1 MIESVII
8 IAVIAFIGY
17 AAYKYFNGAKSMSEA
32 VNSAAS
38 DVKETAKSAADVN
51 GDGKVDLADAKAA
64 ATKVTEVA
72 KKVAKPKTT
81 TTRKPRAK
89 KTT

>member
-1 MIESVII
+1 MVESIII

-64 ATKVTEVA
+64 VTKA
-72 KKVAKPKTT
+72 KTAVNKVAA

-89 KTT
+89 KTK

>member
-1 MIESVII
+1 MVESIII

-17 AAYKYFNGAKSMSEA
+17 AAYKYFKGAKSMSEA

-51 GDGKVDLADAKAA
+51 GDGKVDLDDVKVAV
-64 ATKVTEVA
+64 TKVKTAA
-72 KKVAKPKTT
+72 KRVAKPKTT